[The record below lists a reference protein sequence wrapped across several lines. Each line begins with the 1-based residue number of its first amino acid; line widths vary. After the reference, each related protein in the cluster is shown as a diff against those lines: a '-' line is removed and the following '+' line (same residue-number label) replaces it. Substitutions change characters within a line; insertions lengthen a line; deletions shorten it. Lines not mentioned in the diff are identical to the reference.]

1 MFKVINIKPLSES
14 QEEIKTKEEEN
25 EKLKQENKEL
35 KEEVKTL
42 KETMIEV
49 INSIYEEEQVRLSVP
64 F

>member
-1 MFKVINIKPLSES
+1 MFKIVSTKPLSES
-14 QEEIKTKEEEN
+14 QKED

-49 INSIYEEEQVRLSVP
+49 INSIYEEGQV
-64 F
+64 

>member
-1 MFKVINIKPLSES
+1 MFKIVSTKPLSES
-14 QEEIKTKEEEN
+14 QDENKAKEEEN

-49 INSIYEEEQVRLSVP
+49 INSIYEEGQV
-64 F
+64 

>member
-1 MFKVINIKPLSES
+1 MFKIVSTKPLSES
-14 QEEIKTKEEEN
+14 QKED

-49 INSIYEEEQVRLSVP
+49 INSIYEEGQVWLSVP

>member
-1 MFKVINIKPLSES
+1 MFKVINTKPLRDAQDEN
-14 QEEIKTKEEEN
+14 KAKEEEN

-49 INSIYEEEQVRLSVP
+49 INSIYEEGQV
-64 F
+64 